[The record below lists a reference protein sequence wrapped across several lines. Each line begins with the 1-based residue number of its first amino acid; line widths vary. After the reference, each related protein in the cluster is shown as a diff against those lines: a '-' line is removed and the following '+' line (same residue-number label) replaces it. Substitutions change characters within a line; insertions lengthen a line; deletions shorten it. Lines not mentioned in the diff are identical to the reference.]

1 MVGKFKLT
9 FEHFKQHCIYFFIHT
24 YIKNIR
30 ITLFNLLYQTPLI
43 SFMQK
48 ANYSI
53 SYSPLSLF
61 ACSKEEHTNPNTAI
75 LETTTPPKYL
85 LLLLFCTTNTKR
97 LNIFFISH
105 NFFLTLSQLTLSLSL
120 CLSLSNPYYVSL
132 CWHFKGVKFR
142 VIDENPEI
150 LREERVKIC
159 GEFFIFLAHLHFW
172 VFTFFL
178 CLVAEK
184 V

>member
-1 MVGKFKLT
+1 MHKPANKLWNWTWNNTNKQKVLHLINPSQIYFSPKKKTTNLKSQSNLFKTPKYLGCLVGKFKLT
-9 FEHFKQHCIYFFIHT
+9 FKHFKQHYVHFFIHT
-24 YIKNIR
+24 YIKNIQT
-30 ITLFNLLYQTPLI
+30 TLFKLLYQTPLI

-85 LLLLFCTTNTKR
+85 LLLLFCITNTKR
-97 LNIFFISH
+97 PNIFFVSH

-120 CLSLSNPYYVSL
+120 SLSLSL
-132 CWHFKGVKFR
+132 
-142 VIDENPEI
+142 
-150 LREERVKIC
+150 
-159 GEFFIFLAHLHFW
+159 
-172 VFTFFL
+172 
-178 CLVAEK
+178 
-184 V
+184 